1 MPDNTFLKK
10 MIRANTPFDIWG
22 KKIIKFYMG
31 RYQSCKL
38 SPKIQN
44 FKFPLTVQ
52 SPDPEQWSVAN

>member
-1 MPDNTFLKK
+1 MPDHFVKK
-10 MIRANTPFDIWG
+10 KIIANTPFNILG
-22 KKIIKFYMG
+22 KKIIKFDIG
-31 RYQSCKL
+31 RYQSCEL